1 MRPLFPFRLRAFAAA
16 RRVELTDGGAGSYTS
31 WSARRRSI
39 FAIWTSSRPC
49 APLPFDDGCTATLTL
64 TPPRPPQIFIK
75 PLRYADPPVVSPH
88 ELDELVDDVFG
99 NLSAVRE
106 ANRRLLEIM
115 NVRQR
120 EQAVVVQRVG
130 DILLEAATE
139 FRLVYPTYIG
149 HLPLAEKR
157 LKEEAE
163 ANAEFRLFLEVSPH
177 PVPPRRVVSSLTKP
191 RRAASNAGATPTR
204 AGSTSR
210 CS

>member
-1 MRPLFPFRLRAFAAA
+1 MRPLLSFRLRAFAAA

-49 APLPFDDGCTATLTL
+49 APLPFDDGCTATLTR
-64 TPPRPPQIFIK
+64 TPQIFIK

-163 ANAEFRLFLEVSPH
+163 ANAEFRLFLEVSPRAAC
-177 PVPPRRVVSSLTKP
+177 PTRPLAPRVV
-191 RRAASNAGATPTR
+191 
-204 AGSTSR
+204 
-210 CS
+210 